1 MNYKLWLMVTLA
13 FTTASCGG
21 SDNGN
26 SLEEM
31 LDDALVADCPGLEN
45 PDPTNTDGDLL
56 LDVCDPDDDG
66 DGFLDEDD
74 PAPLDASIPGDFSTP
89 EAILSNDLVKA
100 ALDAAAA
107 AGFPVATEVGLT
119 PPDISGYYIRDL
131 NSGSFPA
138 TASGID
144 VGRSWAG
151 GESRLEQ
158 SENTLKSA
166 SLSYG
171 NVGTT
176 SFGFSEGTIIRG
188 EGNRY
193 TTYSRSR
200 GTCTEQNSDYDTFSV
215 SVASGTLNESTGN
228 IEDYRVIG
236 TTISV
241 DGVLTTA
248 CANRYVG
255 EAELVG
261 RWYIGEISTLRNVT
275 PSELTYMCVSGD
287 AAYVP
292 TETWTDE
299 DGLSCSCTLDYQV
312 ACE

>member
-1 MNYKLWLMVTLA
+1 MNYKIWLLATLA
-13 FTTASCGG
+13 FTAASCGG
-21 SDNGN
+21 SGDG
-26 SLEEM
+26 SQQLM
-31 LDDALVADCPGLEN
+31 DDAPVAGCPGLEN

-56 LDVCDPDDDG
+56 FDVCDPDDDE
-66 DGFLDEDD
+66 DGFLDADD

-89 EAILSNDLVKA
+89 EAILANDKVKA

-131 NSGSFPA
+131 NTGTFPA

-151 GESRLEQ
+151 GERRLEQ
-158 SENTLKSA
+158 ANNFLKSA
-166 SLSYG
+166 AVSYG
-171 NVGTT
+171 NVGPT

-215 SVASGTLNESTGN
+215 SVASGTLNASTGN
-228 IEDYRVIG
+228 IENYRVIG
-236 TTISV
+236 TTIAV
-241 DGVLTTA
+241 EGELTAA

-261 RWYIGEISTLRNVT
+261 RWYLGEIPVIRNVA
-275 PSELTYMCVSGD
+275 PSELSFMCVSGD
-287 AAYVP
+287 AAYAP
-292 TETWTDE
+292 TETWTDSV
-299 DGLSCSCTLDYQV
+299 GLSCSCTLDYEV